1 MKNKF
6 VDEKLGNHLPN
17 DLIVSILFKLPLKSL
32 KRFGGLYKSW
42 ALLFENSHFIDLF
55 RNNVISSHHSYYD
68 DTSLVLCLYQY
79 YNDPIKY
86 ESCLYLLNGE
96 KFQNTEKL
104 NWKNP
109 LEDHPFEKYI
119 FSYSSVNGI
128 LCFYLNYYNQSMYLW
143 NPATGELKILP
154 RSPTEYVPPHVK
166 AYITNDGFGYDCVRD
181 DYKVIRTV
189 TFDENSFGE
198 RDEELFTIEWD
209 FTPICE
215 IYSQKSNCWRKV
227 DMDYAFCS
235 KGGENNLYLDGMCHW
250 LNNWYSSQDLEFQLD
265 ISSTDDQVYL
275 VSFDMSN
282 ETYCATVVP
291 IDMAID
297 DDFVI
302 YGVDRF
308 LFVLNGSIAMM
319 SNDQGKTTFYISI
332 LGEVGKKETWKKLFI
347 FDPLP
352 GIGTPI
358 GARSMGNIL
367 FKTKDGQLVWFD
379 LSTHKITKVGIKVHP
394 GIMFHMV
401 IYRESLVQIQ
411 GMKS

>member
-6 VDEKLGNHLPN
+6 VDEKLGNHLPD

-32 KRFGGLYKSW
+32 KRFGGLCKSW

-68 DTSLVLCLYQY
+68 DTSLILCLYQY

-86 ESCLYLLNGE
+86 ESCLFLLNGE
-96 KFQNTEKL
+96 RFQNIEKL
-104 NWKNP
+104 NWTNP

-143 NPATGELKILP
+143 NPATGELKTLP
-154 RSPTEYVPPHVK
+154 RSPTEYVPHHVK
-166 AYITNDGFGYDCVRD
+166 LYITNDGFGYDCVRD

-189 TFDENSFGE
+189 TFGDNLVSVM
-198 RDEELFTIEWD
+198 DQNLFDIEWD
-209 FTPICE
+209 LTPICE
-215 IYSQKSNCWRKV
+215 IYSQRSNSWRKV

-235 KGGENNLYLDGMCHW
+235 NGGENNLYLDGMCHW
-250 LNNWYSSQDLEFQLD
+250 LNSWTSDQDFEFQ
-265 ISSTDDQVYL
+265 IKSSTDGQVYL
-275 VSFDMSN
+275 VSFDVSN
-282 ETYCATVVP
+282 ETYCATLVP
-291 IDMAID
+291 IDMPKHD
-297 DDFVI
+297 TFVI
-302 YGVDRF
+302 YVVARF

-319 SNDQGKTTFYISI
+319 SNYKDKTTFYVSI
-332 LGEVGKKETWKKLFI
+332 LGEVGRKETWKKLFS
-347 FDPLP
+347 FDPLL

-367 FKTKDGQLVWFD
+367 FKTKDVLVA
-379 LSTHKITKVGIKVHP
+379 VGNLQDRQVVGEDELI
-394 GIMFHMV
+394 F
-401 IYRESLVQIQ
+401 
-411 GMKS
+411 